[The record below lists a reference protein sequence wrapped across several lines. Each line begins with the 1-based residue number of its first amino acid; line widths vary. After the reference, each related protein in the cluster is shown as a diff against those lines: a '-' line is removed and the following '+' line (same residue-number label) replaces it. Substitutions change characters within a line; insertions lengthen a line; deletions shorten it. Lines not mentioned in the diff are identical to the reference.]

1 MIIELARVALTY
13 QSPNGEVEALRDIS
27 FGMQDGEFVSIV
39 GPSGCGKSTLLALI
53 AGLVAPTAGTVV
65 LDGEP
70 VTAPSPKIG
79 FMPQRDQ
86 LFEWRTIWS
95 NVLLG
100 PDIRRENTPARQA
113 HVRELLERY
122 GLSEFSQKLPS
133 QLSGGMRQRCALIR
147 TLATEPR
154 ILLLD
159 EPFSALDYQTR
170 LSVSADIY
178 RIIRQEQKTALL
190 VTHDISEAIS
200 MSDRVLVLS
209 QRPAVIRAVTN
220 WMICARCLPLSGATH
235 PPFAHISTRSGR
247 SWISMHNAAPSPQ
260 RLAYLRARSRR
271 VKAVLFSQLF
281 LLFFFFGMWELSARL
296 GWINAFI
303 FSCPSRVASTLGNL
317 QQSGDL
323 WRHIGTSCLETVV
336 GSRSERFWARLS
348 PSACGAATLSP
359 A

>member
-209 QRPAVIRAVTN
+209 QRPAVIRAVHE
-220 WMICARCLPLSGATH
+220 LDD
-235 PPFAHISTRSGR
+235 
-247 SWISMHNAAPSPQ
+247 
-260 RLAYLRARSRR
+260 LRALSPIERR
-271 VKAVLFSQLF
+271 NAPTFRTYFNEIWK
-281 LLFFFFGMWELSARL
+281 ELD
-296 GWINAFI
+296 INA
-303 FSCPSRVASTLGNL
+303 
-317 QQSGDL
+317 
-323 WRHIGTSCLETVV
+323 
-336 GSRSERFWARLS
+336 
-348 PSACGAATLSP
+348 
-359 A
+359 